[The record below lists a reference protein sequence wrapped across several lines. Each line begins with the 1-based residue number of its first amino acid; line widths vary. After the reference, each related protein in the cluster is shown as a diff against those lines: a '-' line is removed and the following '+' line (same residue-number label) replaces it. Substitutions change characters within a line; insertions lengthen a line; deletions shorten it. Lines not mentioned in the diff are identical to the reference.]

1 MYTNCKKNYSV
12 PVALVSVIPAE
23 DILTASNPG
32 EDELDIRVSAL
43 EKWFN

>member
-23 DILTASNPG
+23 DILTASNP
-32 EDELDIRVSAL
+32 DELDISVSAL